1 MDALQKMENYLVARG
16 CEIQKIRD
24 HLIEFRLPG
33 ETGRNPGGRLS
44 VARDGSLKMWHRYA
58 EKGLAAGAPWQAA
71 GGICL
76 GK

>member
-44 VARDGSLKMWHRYA
+44 VARDG
-58 EKGLAAGAPWQAA
+58 
-71 GGICL
+71 
-76 GK
+76 